1 MSEAKVEDVKVSI
14 VSEIEDVETRI
25 YNMIQNEKNMETPL
39 ENPTLFVLI
48 NSAEI
53 NILEN
58 NCLKINNITFHY
70 YGSYNSYENRKVI
83 EYYRKKNY
91 AGNIY
96 LLGTGPLYNFEI
108 SEHKPKIESQVGQIF
123 IESTFNSLKYISKY
137 NNEITLMQYSK
148 DEQQQKSYIKKTHSN
163 NKKFVDLLKNNYKNS
178 LFYCP
183 RDLGIV
189 GVEGYSRFYN
199 EFYKYLDTVNKIY
212 LIKIGRAHV

>member
-1 MSEAKVEDVKVSI
+1 
-14 VSEIEDVETRI
+14 
-25 YNMIQNEKNMETPL
+25 MISGAPGKR
-39 ENPTLFVLI
+39 I

-83 EYYRKKNY
+83 EYYKKKNY

-108 SEHKPKIESQVGQIF
+108 SEHKTKNESNDGQIF

-137 NNEITLMQYSK
+137 NNEITLMRYSK
-148 DEQQQKSYIKKTHSN
+148 DEEQQKSYIKKTHSN

-212 LIKIGRAHV
+212 LINVHYNSGDFLEFLEGSPYKNKIINIDRKSTRLNSSH